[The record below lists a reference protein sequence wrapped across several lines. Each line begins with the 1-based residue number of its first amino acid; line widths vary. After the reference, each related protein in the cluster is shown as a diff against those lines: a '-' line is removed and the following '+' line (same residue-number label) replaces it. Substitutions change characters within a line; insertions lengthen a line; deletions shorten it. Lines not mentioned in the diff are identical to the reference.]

1 MNEVLPILM
10 ERDDLSRHEALE
22 VMREARE
29 AMLEALDEGLDPEEV
44 FADITGLEPDYIWS
58 VL

>member
-1 MNEVLPILM
+1 MNEVLTILM
-10 ERDDLSRHEALE
+10 ERDGLSRHEALE
-22 VMREARE
+22 VMREARA
-29 AMLEALDEGLDPEEV
+29 AMLEALDVGIDPEEV

>member
-1 MNEVLPILM
+1 MNEVLTILM
-10 ERDDLSRHEALE
+10 ERDGLSRHEALE
-22 VMREARE
+22 VMR
-29 AMLEALDEGLDPEEV
+29 EALDEGLDPEEV

>member
-1 MNEVLPILM
+1 MNEVLTILM
-10 ERDDLSRHEALE
+10 ERDGLSRHEALE
-22 VMREARE
+22 ERSDARE
-29 AMLEALDEGLDPEEV
+29 AMREALGGGLDTEEV